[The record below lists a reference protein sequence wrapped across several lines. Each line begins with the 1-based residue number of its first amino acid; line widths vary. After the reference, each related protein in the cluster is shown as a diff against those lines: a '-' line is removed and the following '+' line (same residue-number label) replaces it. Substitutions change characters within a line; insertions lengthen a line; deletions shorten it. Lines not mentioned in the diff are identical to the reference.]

1 MALHSNTNRKKSN
14 MFFDIEEKPND
25 TCNDY
30 GVLRTSAP
38 SMYIDIDNI
47 FIRQGHNDIPLHEYM
62 HDLMVSAMKEIVNE
76 HCK

>member
-1 MALHSNTNRKKSN
+1 

-30 GVLRTSAP
+30 GVLQTSAP
-38 SMYIDIDNI
+38 SMYINIDHI
-47 FIRQGHNDIPLHEYM
+47 FIRQGCSETTLHEYM
-62 HDLMVSAMKEIVNE
+62 HDLMVSAMKEVVNE

>member
-1 MALHSNTNRKKSN
+1 MSPSNTNRKKSN
-14 MFFDIEEKPND
+14 MFFDIEEKPNG
-25 TCNDY
+25 TYNNY

-47 FIRQGHNDIPLHEYM
+47 FIRQGCNETTLHEYM
-62 HDLMVSAMKEIVNE
+62 HDLMVSAMKEVVNE